1 MSDNNLIVCLLFLI
15 TVPFISVFGQN
26 TKSKEIMS
34 QRDMKNMETAV
45 HLLGYISRDYP
56 NGVKNG
62 EIVDKQEFDEMV
74 EFSDLILKFISESDY
89 IQNNHQQLKNNT
101 SDLIQL
107 IHQKSSESDVAELSN
122 NIKDEIIQIAGLKTT
137 PEKWANLS
145 EGEKLFAK
153 NCSSCHGMKGDGTGP
168 AGVGLEPEPTNFLD
182 NELMQE
188 VSAYQMFNTI
198 KLGVP
203 GTAMVAFQDFDE
215 DQLWNL
221 AFYIKSLRFKI
232 LVTDQSE
239 LQKYYDEV
247 SADFSLAQLA
257 TLNDNEIAE
266 LMKSGDDSD
275 KFLAAL
281 RLLKPEDTNLN
292 SLSIAKNKLNQALV
306 HYRNGE
312 YSLSKDNAL
321 SAYLEGVEPVEARL
335 KSINPGFVGSLEN
348 QMMKIR
354 QLVSKKGNE
363 NAVEAEITKAI
374 RMLNDA
380 EQMMSSQQLNYW
392 LTFLISLS
400 IMLREGMEAFLILF
414 VLFIIT
420 KKIGAKKAMPWL
432 HSGWILALTAG
443 IAGWFLSDY
452 IIRFGGKN
460 REIMEGLISIF
471 AVVVLLYAGFW
482 MHTKTNARKWQ
493 EFVTKKIGSYLE
505 KDKMYG
511 LMAFSFMVVFREV
524 FEVILFLKAISLEAS
539 ANNQSAI
546 GLGSLAALLILGIIA
561 YIFVRFSKKI
571 PIKQIFL
578 YSSWLVV
585 VLAVILMGKGLHS
598 LQESG
603 WVSVN
608 SIPSGFHADWLGVY
622 PTIETVTG
630 QLVLIMI
637 VVLVYFWQ
645 KKSGSIS
652 TEISK

>member
-1 MSDNNLIVCLLFLI
+1 MSDKILIVCLLFLI

-363 NAVEAEITKAI
+363 IAVEAEITKAI

-608 SIPSGFHADWLGVY
+608 SISSVVHADWLGVY